1 MGIPD
6 LALHVSFTKNQ
17 KVFMGWIEGGG
28 VRRRG
33 RIEKLVFC
41 LLIVFLNVEKKMKNA
56 WLVVRFK

>member
-33 RIEKLVFC
+33 GIEKLVFC
-41 LLIVFLNVEKKMKNA
+41 LLIVFLNVEKK
-56 WLVVRFK
+56 